1 MMRPLLS
8 GPVTAVVWL
17 LASMMPGSAQASDRE
32 LNLARAV
39 EIALAESPLIRASGH
54 EVAQAAAGI
63 DRSRAAFLPRLDL
76 GESFAHSDNPV
87 FAFSSKLNQ
96 GRFTAADFAVDR
108 LNDPG
113 WQTNFRTSVAVS
125 QPLFAGGRSL
135 HRFEG
140 AKAGHA
146 AATHGLERQRQEV
159 IFAVARAYYGVL
171 LAEAHR
177 EVIAAALVSGEANR
191 DLARA
196 RFDAGMVVEADALS
210 ADVRLASLREQAISV
225 GHQVTLAR
233 AALNDAM
240 GRPLDEPW
248 DIPERLEPVAG
259 ASGEWGDLPTLA
271 LERRPDY
278 RRLLAEEERQELEVR
293 AARAEFLPSVNALG
307 SWELNTADFANNGQ
321 GSWFVG
327 LTLQWN
333 LFNGLGDR
341 ARVTEAE
348 AGLERGR
355 AFRARLASAIALEVR
370 EAALGLRS
378 AGERIEVARGAV
390 DQAGASLALVQ
401 QRYAAGLV
409 TIVDLLATEAA
420 FTQARGN
427 LSRAVHDHRVGRLRL
442 ELALGTLGPD
452 TLR

>member
-1 MMRPLLS
+1 MRLLL
-8 GPVTAVVWL
+8 VVVWVVLAVLL
-17 LASMMPGSAQASDRE
+17 LASITPDIAQASDRA
-32 LNLARAV
+32 LSLPRAV
-39 EIALAESPLIRASGH
+39 DIALAESPLIRASGH

-96 GRFTAADFAVDR
+96 GRFTTADLSVDR

-125 QPLFAGGRSL
+125 QPIFAGGRSL
-135 HRFEG
+135 HRLEG
-140 AKAGHA
+140 ARAGHA

-177 EVIAAALVSGEANR
+177 EVIAAGLAAAEGNR

-210 ADVRLASLREQAISV
+210 ADVRLASLREQAISA
-225 GHQVTLAR
+225 GHQVALAR
-233 AALNDAM
+233 ASLNDAM

-248 DIPERLEPVAG
+248 DVTERLETVA
-259 ASGEWGDLPTLA
+259 AATGEPTDLPALA

-278 RRLLAEEERQELEVR
+278 RRLLAEEARQEREVR
-293 AARAEFLPSVNALG
+293 AARAEFLPSLSALG
-307 SWELNTADFANNGQ
+307 SWELNTADVANNGQ

-341 ARVTEAE
+341 ARLTETE
-348 AGLERGR
+348 AGLERAR

-370 EAALGLRS
+370 EAALGLMS
-378 AGERIEVARGAV
+378 AGERIGVARGAV
-390 DQAGASLALVQ
+390 DQAAASLGLVQ
-401 QRYAAGLV
+401 QRYAAGLA
-409 TIVDLLATEAA
+409 TMVDLLTTEAA
-420 FTQARGN
+420 LTQARGN
-427 LSRAVHDHRVGRLRL
+427 LSRAVHDRRVGRLRL
-442 ELALGTLGPD
+442 DLALGTLGRD
-452 TLR
+452 TLP